1 MIDGHTQLYGFY
13 ANPAKHSLS
22 PLMHNL
28 SFKTLGINATYLAFE
43 IPEHFPQA
51 AAAIRALDLGGINL
65 SHPFKTAIIDYLDEL
80 TPTAQL
86 LGAVNT
92 VTNRNG
98 YLIGD
103 STDGA
108 GFIAGLAQHHQ
119 SVTAKTVSILGA
131 GGAGLAVIA
140 AVAQN
145 KARCV
150 HVFKRHNATFKHI
163 VQRCQEI
170 SAATAVEIQVHAYE
184 DQGVMQQILAQS
196 DYLINTTN
204 VGMGEE
210 KDQMPVPM
218 SVLATLTPTAIV
230 CDLIYVPKATLF
242 LQQAAALGHTC
253 YNGLD
258 MLIYQGALAFEAWTG
273 EKMPVQ
279 QVTEALYQELYH
291 TTENLREIEKI

>member
-43 IPEHFPQA
+43 IPEHFEQA

-108 GFIAGLAQHHQ
+108 GFIAGLAQHQQ
-119 SVTAKTVSILGA
+119 SVTAKTVSVLGA

-145 KARCV
+145 QAKV
-150 HVFKRHNATFKHI
+150 IHVFKRQNATFDKI
-163 VQRCQEI
+163 VQRCHEI
-170 SAATAVEIQVHAYE
+170 GDATQVEIQVHPYA
-184 DQGVMQQILAQS
+184 DQVEMTRILAQS

-204 VGMGEE
+204 IGMGQAQ
-210 KDQMPVPM
+210 DQLPLPLTTLEA
-218 SVLATLTPTAIV
+218 LAPAAIV
-230 CDLIYVPKATLF
+230 CDLIYVPKATRL
-242 LQQAAALGHTC
+242 LQQATALGHTC

-258 MLIYQGALAFEAWTG
+258 MLIYQGALAFEEWTG
-273 EKMPVQ
+273 EEMPVP
-279 QVTEALYQELYH
+279 QVTKALYEKLYA
-291 TTENLREIEKI
+291 TVKI